1 MTYFA
6 VRRSVG
12 LLQAVHYA
20 IRILYNIIISE
31 NNVSTVQIEVQM
43 AYYPDSVHIPAPR
56 IVSGSVL
63 ILLAYGHGETELDC
77 VSFTYDC
84 SLHLVLALQIELQMH
99 NCSQCH
105 AHTLHHVQHY
115 YMHHIM
121 HCHLFRLVPNNVY
134 IRLVKLI

>member
-20 IRILYNIIISE
+20 IRILYNIIMKIMFRQCKSRCKWLIIR
-31 NNVSTVQIEVQM
+31 TV
-43 AYYPDSVHIPAPR
+43 SVHTPAPR